1 MKLSGAEIFVECLK
15 KEKVDTIFGYPGGV
29 VLNIYDVLHQQRDI
43 RHILTKHEQGAV
55 HAADGYAR
63 ASGKPGVVLVTSG
76 PGATN
81 TVTGIATAYMDSI
94 PMVIFTG
101 QVPMSMIGNDA
112 FQEADIVG
120 ITRPCTKH
128 NYLVS
133 DVSKLASTIKE
144 AFHIATH
151 GRPGPVLIDLPKD
164 VTVNKTEFKYPAK
177 VDLKGFRPT
186 VHGNPQ
192 QIKRAVEHL
201 KKAERPLVFTGGGVL
216 LSGASE
222 ELRKVVR
229 KIQAP
234 ITSTLMGLGAYPGDD
249 PLFLGMPGMHGTC
262 AANLSMQNA
271 DLILAI
277 GARFDDRVTG
287 KIEAFA
293 PKATIVHVD
302 IDPTSIKKNI
312 RVDVPIVGDCRNTLK
327 ELNTLLVA
335 QRGVKWKQKHKAWWT
350 RIQRWQ
356 KDRPMTY
363 RERDGHIAP
372 QYVVE
377 QIYKA
382 TKGEAIL
389 TTEVG
394 QNQMW
399 AAQFYKFKHPRQF
412 LTSGGLGTMGY
423 GFPAAIGAQF
433 ACPDKVVFDI
443 AGDGSI
449 QMNIQE
455 LATAVQ
461 HKLPVKIAILDN
473 RFLGMVRQ
481 WQQLFYDCRY
491 ASTCLTSAP
500 DFVKLAE
507 AYGAVGI
514 RVTKKEDVAKAIK
527 KAIAIKNTVILHFIV
542 DREANVM
549 PMVPAGASIDEMLF
563 EDKGEKKL
571 TQEQGDKIISG

>member
-15 KEKVDTIFGYPGGV
+15 KEGVDTIFGYPGGV
-29 VLNIYDVLHQQRDI
+29 VLNIYDVLHQQREI

-94 PMVIFTG
+94 PLVVFTG

-144 AFHIATH
+144 AFHIAMT
-151 GRPGPVLIDLPKD
+151 GRKGPVLIDLPKD
-164 VTVNKTEFKYPAK
+164 VSVNKTDFAYPSK
-177 VDLKGFRPT
+177 VDLKGFKPT
-186 VHGNPQ
+186 LHGNLQ
-192 QIKRAVEHL
+192 QIKRAL
-201 KKAERPLVFTGGGVL
+201 SLMKKAERPVLFTGGGVI
-216 LSGASE
+216 LSGAAE
-222 ELRKVVR
+222 ELK
-229 KIQAP
+229 KIAKKTWIP
-234 ITSTLMGLGAYPGDD
+234 VTSTLMGLGGFPGDD
-249 PLFLGMPGMHGTC
+249 ALFLGMPGMHGTC
-262 AANLSMQNA
+262 AANLSLQNA
-271 DLILAI
+271 DLIVAV

-287 KIEAFA
+287 KIDAFA
-293 PKATIVHVD
+293 PKATIVHID
-302 IDPTSIKKNI
+302 IDPTSIKKNVP
-312 RVDVPIVGDCRNTLK
+312 VDVPIVGDCRNTLR
-327 ELNTLLVA
+327 ELGKLIA
-335 QRGVKWKQKHKAWWT
+335 AERGAKWKTKHKDWLSQIDKW
-350 RIQRWQ
+350 R
-356 KDRPMTY
+356 KDRPLIY
-363 RERDGHIAP
+363 RERKGKIAP

-377 QIYKA
+377 EIYKA
-382 TKGEAIL
+382 TKGKAII

-399 AAQFYKFKHPRQF
+399 AAQFYKFHSPRQF
-412 LTSGGLGTMGY
+412 LSSGGLGTMGY

-433 ACPDKVVFDI
+433 ACPDRVVFDI

-455 LATAVQ
+455 MATAVQ
-461 HKLPVKIAILDN
+461 HRLPVNIAILDN

-514 RVTKKEDVAKAIK
+514 RVTRKEDVPDAIRE
-527 KAIAIKNTVILHFIV
+527 AISIKNTVILDFVV

-549 PMVPAGASIDEMLF
+549 PMVPAGAAINEMIF
-563 EDKGEKKL
+563 EEKRGKKKL
-571 TQEQGDKIISG
+571 TSEQADKITG

>member
-15 KEKVDTIFGYPGGV
+15 REGVDTIFGYPGGV

-94 PMVIFTG
+94 PLVVFTG

-133 DVSKLASTIKE
+133 DVSKLATTVKE
-144 AFHIATH
+144 AFHIATT
-151 GRPGPVLIDLPKD
+151 GRKGPVLIDLPKD
-164 VTVNKTEFKYPAK
+164 VSVNKTDFVYPAK
-177 VDLKGFRPT
+177 VDLKGFKPT
-186 VHGNPQ
+186 ILGNLQ
-192 QIKRAVEHL
+192 QMKRALPLL
-201 KKAERPLVFTGGGVL
+201 KKAERPLFFTGGGVI

-222 ELRKVVR
+222 ELKKLVQKT
-229 KIQAP
+229 KIP
-234 ITSTLMGLGAYPGDD
+234 ITSSLMGLGGYPGDD
-249 PLFLGMPGMHGTC
+249 PLFLGMPGMHGTY
-262 AANLSMQNA
+262 AANKSIQNA
-271 DLILAI
+271 DLLIAI

-287 KIEAFA
+287 KIDAFA
-293 PKATIVHVD
+293 PKATIVHID
-302 IDPTSIKKNI
+302 IDPTSIKKNV
-312 RVDVPIVGDCRNTLK
+312 RVDLPIVGDCRHILR
-327 ELNTLLVA
+327 ELNKLVGA
-335 QRGVKWKQKHKAWWT
+335 ERGVGWKTKHQAWLEKIEKWKTEH
-350 RIQRWQ
+350 
-356 KDRPMTY
+356 PLTY
-363 RERDGHIAP
+363 RERKGKIAP

-377 QIYKA
+377 EIYKA
-382 TKGEAIL
+382 TKGNAII

-399 AAQFYKFKHPRQF
+399 AAQFYKFKSSRQF

-433 ACPDKVVFDI
+433 ACPDRVVFDI

-461 HKLPVKIAILDN
+461 HRLPVNIAILDN

-491 ASTCLTSAP
+491 SSTCLTSGP

-514 RVTKKEDVAKAIK
+514 RVTRKEDVPEAIRE
-527 KAIAIKNTVILHFIV
+527 AISIKNTVLMDFVV

-549 PMVPAGASIDEMLF
+549 PMVPAGAAIDEMIF
-563 EDKGEKKL
+563 EEKRGKKRL
-571 TQEQGDKIISG
+571 TSEQADKITG